1 MSRCECN
8 ISEVNNN
15 ELYFFDMKIDKERLY
30 DNFVGKTSSNIEV
43 IKCYYLLFNVN
54 YLVSNIGSYVILF
67 LIFAYIVCTIIFCV
81 KGYQFLL
88 NQINYLFQGKKLK
101 KRNKRRKSKK
111 WKNKKIVLNHMVT
124 NSQEIKHSISKN
136 APIKKSRIKKPNYGI
151 IKNSKDK
158 TINSS
163 NTNKAFVKEINEV
176 NIENLNKDESKN
188 DKEEN
193 ISTNSLSTVDIMKM
207 NDFEINS
214 LSYQQALQYD
224 KRTYSQ
230 YYWSILKIGHIIL
243 FIIFPNNDYNS
254 MTLKICLFLFSFG
267 LYYTINALF
276 FTNSTMHQIYLDE
289 GKFNFIYQIP
299 HIIYSTCISSIIN
312 ILMKYLSL
320 TEKYILSF
328 KAKNNKK
335 DSGENLQEMKKC
347 LIIKFILFF
356 LISYIF
362 LIFFWFYTSCFCAV
376 YRNTQIYLIWDTIIS
391 FSLGL
396 LYPIGYYLIPG
407 IFRIIALKNKNKE
420 CLYKFSLFIQLI

>member
-1 MSRCECN
+1 M
-8 ISEVNNN
+8 
-15 ELYFFDMKIDKERLY
+15 
-30 DNFVGKTSSNIEV
+30 
-43 IKCYYLLFNVN
+43 
-54 YLVSNIGSYVILF
+54 
-67 LIFAYIVCTIIFCV
+67 
-81 KGYQFLL
+81 
-88 NQINYLFQGKKLK
+88 
-101 KRNKRRKSKK
+101 
-111 WKNKKIVLNHMVT
+111 
-124 NSQEIKHSISKN
+124 
-136 APIKKSRIKKPNYGI
+136 
-151 IKNSKDK
+151 
-158 TINSS
+158 
-163 NTNKAFVKEINEV
+163 
-176 NIENLNKDESKN
+176 NIENLNKDDNRN
-188 DKEEN
+188 DKDQN

-276 FTNSTMHQIYLDE
+276 FTNSTMHQNYLDE

-299 HIIYSTCISSIIN
+299 HLIYSTLISSIVN
-312 ILMKYLSL
+312 TLMKYLSL

-376 YRNTQIYLIWDTIIS
+376 YRNTQVYLIFDTIIS
-391 FSLGL
+391 FGLGL